1 MVKVGWAVTGGLT
14 LLTSIV
20 LLVVFNKQETRAEGI
35 AAYEKSLDDFRDNL
49 LRVDLGNEQALKQ
62 AKDLAASKRS
72 TLWFRSRIE
81 SEVTAQLSKINTAL
95 QAIEKTRGLVEQL
108 NGIEKQLGAAPSVED
123 LAKLFD
129 AVRDADLGSQAADA
143 GGSLK
148 TRYDDAVKAVTSK
161 YISEL
166 QTKTA
171 AAAQATTGEAL
182 APFGQLE
189 DTLRAVLE
197 SAKMINDAD
206 TVSKYSPMY
215 SQVVKEVNEIATRL
229 FDDAYVDRVPWKDLL
244 ADAQSWTEVPS
255 PTFTHKFGGG
265 LQLSNAAGD
274 EAQSGG
280 LSYRPGSHWR
290 DYVIEAE
297 VKLDS
302 GTLVFYARVG
312 DKMDAKMVPAVSFGT
327 KNPNVAAEYGK
338 TVTLVIRVIGKQIAV
353 SVDGAG
359 VYGPEDITSSKSR
372 KGEPGI
378 VAQAGTNAT
387 ITRLR
392 VRHLR

>member
-1 MVKVGWAVTGGLT
+1 VVKIGWAVTGGLT

-35 AAYEKSLDDFRDNL
+35 LRYEQSLDKFRDDL
-49 LRVDLGNEQALKQ
+49 MRVDLGNEQALKQ
-62 AKDLAASKRS
+62 AKDLVAKER
-72 TLWFRSRIE
+72 TLWRKSRIE
-81 SEVTAQLSKINTAL
+81 SDVSAQLSKINTSL

-108 NGIEKQLGAAPSVED
+108 SGIEKQLGGDPSVED
-123 LAKLFD
+123 LAKLFT

-143 GGSLK
+143 GGTLK
-148 TRYDDAVKAVTSK
+148 TRYDEAVKAVTAK
-161 YISEL
+161 YITVL
-166 QTKTA
+166 QSKTA

-189 DTLRAVLE
+189 DTLRAVIE
-197 SAKMINDAD
+197 AANMSNDID
-206 TVSKYSPMY
+206 TKTKYGPIY
-215 SQVVKEVNEIATRL
+215 TQVVKEVNEIATRL

-244 ADAQSWTEVPS
+244 ADAASWTEVAS

-265 LQLSNAAGD
+265 LQLSNAAGE

-280 LSYRPGSHWR
+280 LSYTPGSHWR

-312 DKMDAKMVPAVSFGT
+312 DKMDAKMVPAVTFGT

-338 TVTLVIRVIGKQIAV
+338 TVTLVIRVIGRQIAV

-359 VYGPEDITSSKSR
+359 VYGPDDITGSKSR

>member
-1 MVKVGWAVTGGLT
+1 MVKIGWAVTGGLT

-35 AAYEKSLDDFRDNL
+35 QRYEKSLDDFRDNL
-49 LRVDLGNEQALKQ
+49 MRVDLGNEQALKQ
-62 AKDLAASKRS
+62 ARDLVAKERP
-72 TLWFRSRIE
+72 LWRKSRIE
-81 SEVTAQLSKINTAL
+81 SDVSAQLSKIQTSL

-108 NGIEKQLGAAPSVED
+108 NGIEKQLGGDPSVED
-123 LAKLFD
+123 LAKLFT

-143 GGSLK
+143 GGTLK
-148 TRYDDAVKAVTSK
+148 TRYDEAVKAVTAK
-161 YISEL
+161 YITVL
-166 QTKTA
+166 QSKTA

-189 DTLRAVLE
+189 DTLRAVIE
-197 SAKMINDAD
+197 AANMSNDID
-206 TVSKYSPMY
+206 TKTKYGPIY
-215 SQVVKEVNEIATRL
+215 TQVVKEVNEIATRL

-244 ADAQSWTEVPS
+244 ADAASWTEVAS

-265 LQLSNAAGD
+265 LQLSNAAGE

-280 LSYRPGSHWR
+280 LSYTPGSHWR

-312 DKMDAKMVPAVSFGT
+312 DKMDAKMVPAVTFGT

-338 TVTLVIRVIGKQIAV
+338 TVTLVIRVIGRQIAV

-359 VYGPEDITSSKSR
+359 VYGPEDITGSKSR

>member
-1 MVKVGWAVTGGLT
+1 MVKIGWAVTGGLT

-35 AAYEKSLDDFRDNL
+35 QRYEKSLDDFRDNL
-49 LRVDLGNEQALKQ
+49 MRVDLGNEQALKQ
-62 AKDLAASKRS
+62 AKDLVAKER
-72 TLWFRSRIE
+72 TLWRKSRIE
-81 SEVTAQLSKINTAL
+81 SDVSAQLSKIQTSL

-108 NGIEKQLGAAPSVED
+108 NGIEKQLGGDPSVED
-123 LAKLFD
+123 LAKLFT

-143 GGSLK
+143 GGTLK
-148 TRYDDAVKAVTSK
+148 TRYDEAVKAVTAK
-161 YISEL
+161 YITVL
-166 QTKTA
+166 QSKTA

-189 DTLRAVLE
+189 DTLRAVIE
-197 SAKMINDAD
+197 AANMSNDID
-206 TVSKYSPMY
+206 TKTKYGPIY
-215 SQVVKEVNEIATRL
+215 TQVVKEVNEIATRL

-244 ADAQSWTEVPS
+244 ADAASWTEVAS

-265 LQLSNAAGD
+265 LQLSNAAGE

-280 LSYRPGSHWR
+280 LSYTPGSHWR

-312 DKMDAKMVPAVSFGT
+312 DKMDAKMVPAVTFGT

-338 TVTLVIRVIGKQIAV
+338 TVTLVIRVIGRQIAV

-359 VYGPEDITSSKSR
+359 VYGPDDITGSKSR